1 MRGSFSMLSSFVE
14 VVFLVVVAAAAASL
28 SFSLSC
34 CCYSCCC
41 CCQLVAVQ
49 MFPCFFIL
57 RAVAAMLPL
66 FVAVCFCF
74 RYSVVVD
81 VDLPGIK

>member
-1 MRGSFSMLSSFVE
+1 MRGSFNMLSSFVE

-34 CCYSCCC
+34 CCYC

-66 FVAVCFCF
+66 FVAVYFCF